1 MAVVP
6 AAGGAAARPGPAVGD
21 GEYDDRRMISIP
33 THHREL
39 FTNLARREVR
49 GRYKGSLL
57 GVLWTLVTPFILMLA
72 YTLVFSVLFA
82 FVDERLPNYPLYV
95 LTGLSLWIF
104 FSGAL
109 TVSANSLIGNA
120 NLVKKVRFPRA
131 IVPVAA
137 VTSQAVTM
145 LVMIA
150 VLVPLSVVFMPGN
163 PLTVLLLPVVLL
175 AIAMMVVGVS
185 LAVSVLNVY
194 FRDVEHIISA
204 LILPWFF
211 LTPVL
216 FSFDTFPIATSH
228 TWIVD
233 VMTVVNFV
241 TPFLLAL
248 QDVLYWGVV
257 PSWKIWAYI
266 FGVGSLILV
275 AGFMIFQRLQ
285 RNLAVEL

>member
-1 MAVVP
+1 MTAVLT
-6 AAGGAAARPGPAVGD
+6 
-21 GEYDDRRMISIP
+21 IP

-95 LTGLSLWIF
+95 LTGLSLWLF

-109 TVSANSLIGNA
+109 TVSATSLIGNA

-137 VTSQAVTM
+137 VTSQALTM
-145 LVMIA
+145 LVMIV
-150 VLVPLSVVFMPGN
+150 VLVPLSIWFMPGN
-163 PLTVLLLPVVLL
+163 PLTILLLPAVLL
-175 AIAMMVVGVS
+175 AIAMMVVGIS

-194 FRDVEHIISA
+194 FRDIEHIIGA

-216 FSFDTFPIATSH
+216 FSFETFPIATEH

-233 VMTVVNFV
+233 MLTVVNVV
-241 TPFLLAL
+241 TPYLLAL

-257 PSWKIWAYI
+257 PGWKIWTYI
-266 FGVGSLILV
+266 FGVGAAILV
-275 AGFMIFQRLQ
+275 GGYLVFQRLQ